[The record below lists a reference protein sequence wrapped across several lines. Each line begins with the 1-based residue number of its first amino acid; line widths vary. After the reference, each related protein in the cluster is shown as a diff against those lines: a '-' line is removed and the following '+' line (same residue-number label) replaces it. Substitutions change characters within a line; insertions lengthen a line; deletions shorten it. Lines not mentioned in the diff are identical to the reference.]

1 MISELMFTRKVR
13 KIDKFWVKRKGEKGS
28 LKEGQEVRFVE
39 DGKKGWKD
47 LKGKKAYGVII
58 YC

>member
-1 MISELMFTRKVR
+1 MFTRKVR

-28 LKEGQEVRFVE
+28 LKEGEEVRFVE